1 MKLYL
6 NNGLFYMVDLYDRD
20 RPSKNNLP
28 IVMHIQILTSMS
40 ERSCFKIYVNLK
52 FLFNSFTMQAIYVCT
67 YVATS

>member
-6 NNGLFYMVDLYDRD
+6 DNGLFYMVDLYDRD

-52 FLFNSFTMQAIYVCT
+52 FLILLLCRQYMYVPT
-67 YVATS
+67 